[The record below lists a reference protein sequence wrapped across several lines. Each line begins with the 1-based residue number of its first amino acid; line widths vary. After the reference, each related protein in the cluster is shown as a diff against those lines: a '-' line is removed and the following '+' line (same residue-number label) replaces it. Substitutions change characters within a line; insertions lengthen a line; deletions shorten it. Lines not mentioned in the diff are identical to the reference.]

1 MAEAQQPQQP
11 QQPQKNNFQLQ
22 RLYLKDLSFEVP
34 NAPNI
39 FKKEWKP
46 EVNLEVNN
54 TSTVVEGNVHEV
66 VLKLTVTAN
75 VEGKVA
81 FLVEVQQAGL
91 FTIEGIEGVQLEHVL
106 KGVCAN
112 ILFPYAREAVS
123 DVVSRGTFPQLLLQ
137 PINFEAAFAEQI
149 RRQQEA
155 AQKEK
160 TDGEATH

>member
-11 QQPQKNNFQLQ
+11 KKTNFQLQ

-54 TSTVVEGNVHEV
+54 TSSIIEGNIHEV
-66 VLKLTVTAN
+66 VLKATVTAK

-91 FTIEGIEGVQLEHVL
+91 FAIEGIEGVQLEHIL

-112 ILFPYAREAVS
+112 VLFPYVREAVS

-137 PINFEAAFAEQI
+137 PINFEAAFAEQL
-149 RRQQEA
+149 RRQQEE
-155 AQKEK
+155 AQKVN

>member
-1 MAEAQQPQQP
+1 MAEEQAK
-11 QQPQKNNFQLQ
+11 KNNFQLQ
-22 RLYLKDLSFEVP
+22 RLYLKDLSYE
-34 NAPNI
+34 APNTPDV

-54 TSTVVEGNVHEV
+54 SSTIVKDNVHEV
-66 VLKLTVTAN
+66 VLKVTVTAK
-75 VEGKVA
+75 VEDSVA
-81 FLVEVQQAGL
+81 FIVEVQQAGL

-112 ILFPYAREAVS
+112 ILFPYVREVVS

-149 RRQQEA
+149 RRQQ
-155 AQKEK
+155 AQLKGE
-160 TDGEATH
+160 GEATH